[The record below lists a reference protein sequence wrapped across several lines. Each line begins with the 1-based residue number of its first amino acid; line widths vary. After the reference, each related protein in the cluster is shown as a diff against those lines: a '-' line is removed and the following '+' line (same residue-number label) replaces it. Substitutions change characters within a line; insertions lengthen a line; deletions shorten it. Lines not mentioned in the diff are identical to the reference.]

1 MRVGIVG
8 GSLSGIMA
16 GVEMKTI
23 DPRAEVVIFEQNDK
37 LAKKI
42 YATGNGHCNLL
53 HRNALPSFYNCPDF
67 IRGVFARFSPQDME
81 KKWQELGVPLL
92 YHGELAYP
100 LTYSAPAFVRYLEKL
115 LQEKGVKVRC
125 LERLVDYHVL
135 SNKVELITSGGK
147 EDFDHVIFC
156 TGGASGKN
164 LGTDG
169 SMAKVFEKHHYVS
182 HSFLPVLC
190 PIRTAEHTK
199 SLAGVRHDAKIRIDM
214 EGSLFAERGEILW
227 KKDGLSGIAIF
238 NASLF
243 LSVNRAKKGTEIHL
257 DLFPDYSLEQLG
269 SCWVESSKKRSFYLD
284 GYLAE
289 PLARYLSFNGNHDPM
304 ALAKRAKDLV
314 FHYQEN
320 YGFEDSQVSLGGISL
335 GEVDEET
342 LRSKK
347 ETRVSFAGECLDVA
361 GYCGGYN
368 LLWAAISGILAA
380 RGVL

>member
-1 MRVGIVG
+1 MRIAIVG
-8 GSLSGIMA
+8 GSLSGILA
-16 GVEMKTI
+16 AIEIKSI
-23 DPRAEVVIFEQNDK
+23 QPNAEVVLLEQNDK

-53 HRNALPSFYNCPDF
+53 HRNASPDF
-67 IRGVFARFSPQDME
+67 YSCSDFISGVFSRFSPQDME
-81 KKWQELGVPLL
+81 KKWKSLGVPLL
-92 YHGELAYP
+92 YHGDLAYP
-100 LTYSAPAFVRYLEKL
+100 LTYSSPSFVHYLEEL
-115 LQEKGVKVRC
+115 LEEKGVLVC
-125 LERLVDYHVL
+125 CSNRLVNYRVFP
-135 SNKVELITSGGK
+135 NWVELETSKGV
-147 EDFDHVIFC
+147 ERFDHLIFC

-169 SMAKVFEKHHYVS
+169 SMAEVFCEHGYMCHPFY
-182 HSFLPVLC
+182 PVLC
-190 PIRTAEHTK
+190 PIRTVERTK
-199 SLAGVRHDAKIRIDM
+199 SLAGIRHDAQIKIQTNGR
-214 EGSLFAERGEILW
+214 LFLERGEILW

-243 LSVNRAKKGTEIHL
+243 LAVNRAKKGEEIHV
-257 DLFPDYSLEQLG
+257 DLFPDDPLEELT
-269 SCWVESSKKRSFYLD
+269 SCWMEASHNHRFYLD
-284 GYLAE
+284 GYLQE
-289 PLARYLSFNGNHDPM
+289 PLVRYLSFNGCTDPK
-304 ALAKRAKDLV
+304 ALAKKAKDLI

-320 YGFEDSQVSLGGISL
+320 YGFEDSQVSLGGIAL
-335 GEVDEET
+335 GEVDPMT